1 MPRNNRTRKNNGTGA
16 KRLARSDQ
24 VVDLLK
30 RIASSEDQSRNRM
43 EPDILDVPKIML
55 SQKRTF
61 TTAYSYSIGPV
72 TGNST
77 TETQGAIS
85 FALANAQDYT
95 SWTNVFDA
103 YRILQVVVEFIPGSI
118 GLTGTS
124 NVNGSLY
131 TAIDYDDS
139 TMLPASSLI
148 QYDTLQVVSAPTF
161 FERRLVPRVAQAA
174 YSGALFNGY
183 AQKAEQWISTN
194 SPSVQHYGLKYSQS
208 ITSSAV
214 TTYAP
219 IVTLIVQFRNSH

>member
-1 MPRNNRTRKNNGTGA
+1 MPRNTTSRSAQRKPSRRKQPTD
-16 KRLARSDQ
+16 K

-43 EPDILDVPKIML
+43 EPDIPDVPKIML
-55 SQKRTF
+55 SSKRTF

-72 TGNST
+72 TGNSS

-95 SWTNVFDA
+95 SWINVFDA
-103 YRILQVVVEFIPGSI
+103 YRILQVIVEFVPGSV

-124 NVNGSLY
+124 NTNGSIY

-139 TMLPASSLI
+139 TMLPATSLI
-148 QYDTLQVVSAPTF
+148 QYDTLQVVSSPTF
-161 FERRLVPRVAQAA
+161 FERRLIPRVAQAA
-174 YSGALFNGY
+174 YSGAVFNGY
-183 AQKAEQWISTN
+183 AQRSNQWISTN

-219 IVTLIVQFRNSH
+219 IVTMIVQFRNSH

>member
-1 MPRNNRTRKNNGTGA
+1 MPRNYQSRKKAGTGA
-16 KRLARSDQ
+16 RRQHNEDQ

-43 EPDILDVPKIML
+43 EPDVMDVPKIML
-55 SQKRTF
+55 SPSRTY

-103 YRILQVVVEFIPGSI
+103 YRILQVIVEFVPGSI

-124 NVNGSLY
+124 NTNGALY

-139 TMLPASSLI
+139 TMLPSTSLI
-148 QYDTLQVVSAPTF
+148 QYDTLQVVNAPQF
-161 FERRLVPRVAQAA
+161 FERRFVPRVAQAA
-174 YSGALFNGY
+174 YSGSLFNGY
-183 AQKAEQWISTN
+183 SQRSNQWISTN

-214 TTYAP
+214 TTYTP
-219 IVTLIVQFRNSH
+219 IVTMIIQFKNSH